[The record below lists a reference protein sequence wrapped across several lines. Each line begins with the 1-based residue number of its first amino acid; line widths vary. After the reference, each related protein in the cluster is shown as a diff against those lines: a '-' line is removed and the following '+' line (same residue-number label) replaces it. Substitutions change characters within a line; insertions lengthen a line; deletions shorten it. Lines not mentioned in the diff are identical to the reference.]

1 MKGYVKRRMTGLT
14 ETRKPRLFSTKG
26 YLGDLDS
33 MIQSEQSTKGKQKAA
48 MVSMLVEL
56 ELMTRERR

>member
-1 MKGYVKRRMTGLT
+1 MRGYVKRRMSGMK

-33 MIQSEQSTKGKQKAA
+33 MIRSEQSTEGKQKAA

>member
-1 MKGYVKRRMTGLT
+1 MKAKSLADAMRPVETDAPELFKR
-14 ETRKPRLFSTKG
+14 SG

-33 MIQSEQSTKGKQKAA
+33 MIRSEQSTEGKQKAA